1 MLLYFIYIYLLH
13 CDVRYVFWYLLCE
26 KMSYTI
32 SQHVFSLQSVTVK
45 RAVIMSEFDFE
56 SVSISSFL
64 VINTLL
70 PGT

>member
-1 MLLYFIYIYLLH
+1 
-13 CDVRYVFWYLLCE
+13 
-26 KMSYTI
+26 MSYTI

-45 RAVIMSEFDFE
+45 RAVVTSEFDFE
-56 SVSISSFL
+56 SVSIRSVL